1 MNNILLLRR
10 LVLAFVVWT
19 LTTVML
25 PGCLFPGGGGGYG
38 YDDGGGY
45 YEPYG
50 GDYGGWG
57 SGYNV
62 APFRGGDHRST
73 SGGSHAYRSA
83 PASHS
88 TPSISSQ
95 SRSGGGGHGGGG
107 GRGAGR

>member
-62 APFRGGDHRST
+62 APFRGGDHRPPD
-73 SGGSHAYRSA
+73 GGSHTSTRAYRSA
-83 PASHS
+83 PASRS
-88 TPSISSQ
+88 IPSLPSH
-95 SRSGGGGHGGGG
+95 SRSGGSRIH
-107 GRGAGR
+107 